1 MPAPQGVAY
10 AEFSLI
16 NCFRQA
22 TYTITF
28 KNSVQVFNAAFQ
40 LWNATVPETSDVRNI
55 SFAFSLEPL
64 PLTLLSKSAPRGGNL
79 LNLANSSEPLVIW
92 LLSATW
98 GSGADDAKMLAL
110 CKKLWEGT
118 EAAAKHLDAY
128 HPFKYIGYAAKGQ
141 DVFSGYGAENVAFM
155 QDTSRK
161 YDPHQIFQRAV
172 PGGFKLVDAQG

>member
-1 MPAPQGVAY
+1 MPAPQEVAFAKY
-10 AEFSLI
+10 LLT

-40 LWNATVPETSDVRNI
+40 LWNATVPETTSVRNI

-64 PLTLLSKSAPRGGNL
+64 PLAVLSKSAPRGGNL
-79 LNLANSSEPLVIW
+79 LNLAHSPEPLVIW

-98 GSGADDAKMLAL
+98 GYGADDAKMFAL
-110 CKKLWEGT
+110 CKKLWEDT

-128 HPFKYIGYAAKGQ
+128 HPYKYIGYAAKGQ
-141 DVFSGYGAENVAFM
+141 DVFSAYGAENVAFM
-155 QDTSRK
+155 QDTSKK

-172 PGGFKLVDAQG
+172 PGGFKLVDARG